1 MLDKLLYLYSK
12 LILRLQYPS
21 IRESTIHRTSKVGYR
36 SNVIRLKM
44 DKYSYMGNNS
54 SIMNTNIGKFCSIAS
69 YCAIGGGEHP
79 TNWVSTSPCF
89 YGQSSSIKGKFSNK
103 EYNDSKV
110 VNIGNDVWI
119 GEKCFIKSGIS
130 IGDGVII
137 GSHTVVT
144 KDIPPY
150 AIAVGS
156 PAKVIKYRFNDDI
169 IKQLLDIQ
177 WWNFDDIKLEK
188 YSNLFDNPEEF
199 IKEYKKNEL

>member
-1 MLDKLLYLYSK
+1 MFDKILYLYSK

-21 IRESTIHRTSKVGYR
+21 IRESRIHRTSKVGYR
-36 SNVIRLKM
+36 SNVIRLQM
-44 DKYSYMGNNS
+44 DKYSYMGNNNS
-54 SIMNTNIGKFCSIAS
+54 VMNTNIGKFCSLAS

-89 YGQSSSIKGKFSNK
+89 YGQSSLVKGKFSNK
-103 EYNDSKV
+103 EYNDSKA

-130 IGDGVII
+130 IGDGAII

-150 AIAVGS
+150 AIVVGS

-169 IKQLLDIQ
+169 IKQLLDIK
-177 WWNFDDIKLEK
+177 WWDFDDIKMKK